1 MRLKFLIGPFFA
13 LLALIIGIG
22 FVQPDWTVYQEKQ
35 IQFVEKENQ
44 TNNLDTL
51 NSNIQSLGS
60 ALNGKKD
67 LEEFASHYLPGGFD
81 ESSVVD
87 ALNFSAAQTGVLVDS
102 LEFSENIES
111 SLLSKPVAADSS
123 LATASPAV
131 NSDGTPATVAKKR
144 VPVIKAFMATIVVR
158 GRYENIKNY
167 FDRVARMNRLTT
179 ITSFAIKKGDVVNKN
194 SQEEILSSLTGVM
207 NVNFDYV
214 VAQKIGSAFNEGVF
228 LNSQFDTSDLT
239 KVMNWATNNVPDLV
253 KPTTGKANPFQ

>member
-1 MRLKFLIGPFFA
+1 MRLKFLIGPFFV
-13 LLALIIGIG
+13 LLALVVGIG
-22 FVQPDWTVYQEKQ
+22 FVQPDWAVYQEKQ
-35 IQFVEKENQ
+35 VQFSEKENQ
-44 TNNLDTL
+44 ANNVDAL
-51 NSNIQSLGS
+51 NNNIQSLGS

-67 LEEFASHYLPGGFD
+67 LEEFALHYLPGQFNQ
-81 ESSVVD
+81 SSVVD
-87 ALNFSAAQTGVLVDS
+87 ALNFSAAQTGVLLDS
-102 LEFSENIES
+102 LELSENIES

-123 LATASPAV
+123 EVATSPAV
-131 NSDGTPATVAKKR
+131 NADGTPSVVAKKR
-144 VPVIKAFMATIVVR
+144 VPTIKAFMATIVVR

-179 ITSFAIKKGDVVNKN
+179 ITSFAIKKDEVANK

-214 VAQKIGSAFNEGVF
+214 VSQKIGSAFNEGIF
-228 LNSQFDTSDLT
+228 LNSQFDTGDLT